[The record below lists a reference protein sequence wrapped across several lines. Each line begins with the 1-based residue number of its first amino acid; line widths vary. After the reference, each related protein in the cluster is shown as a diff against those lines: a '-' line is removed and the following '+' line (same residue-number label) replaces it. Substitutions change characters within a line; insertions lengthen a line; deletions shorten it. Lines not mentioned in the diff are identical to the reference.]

1 MTVIGFG
8 LAVIVGG
15 LSSGY
20 SFRAGQ
26 STSITLYNANT
37 WFYTMAASCALGLG
51 LLYILQPY
59 DYNKHNKRGERG
71 VTANLKLKYREDGD
85 SADVTSD
92 QRVTSEA

>member
-26 STSITLYNANT
+26 STSVTIYNANT

-59 DYNKHNKRGERG
+59 DYSKHKS
-71 VTANLKLKYREDGD
+71 V
-85 SADVTSD
+85 
-92 QRVTSEA
+92 RV